1 MRIAVLDDYQGVAR
15 EFADWSGVD
24 RRAEVSIYNAPLGG
38 PEDVVAELQPYDV
51 LCVMRERTPFPASVI
66 ARLPNLKLI
75 ATTGMNNA
83 AIDLRAAEAAG
94 ILVSG
99 THSPG
104 HATAELAFGLIIG
117 MARKM
122 IPEVRSMTI
131 GGWQVDVGRD
141 LRGATLG
148 IIGLGRLGAQM
159 AAFGKAFGMNVIAWS
174 ANLTEQRCHDL
185 GVRLADSLDALL
197 HESDFV
203 TIHTRLS
210 DRTRGLIG
218 ARELG
223 LMKRDA
229 ILVNSSRAAIVDT
242 MALIGALADGQ
253 IGGAAIDVYDE
264 EPLPA
269 GHLLHTVPNLLM
281 TPHLGYVTRETY
293 SVFYG
298 ETVENVEAYLDGNPI
313 RLLTQQV
320 AEAT

>member
-24 RRAEVSIYNAPLGG
+24 RRAEVFIYSVPLGG
-38 PEDVVAELQPYDV
+38 PEDVVAELQPYEV
-51 LCVMRERTPFPASVI
+51 LCVMRERTSFPASVI
-66 ARLPNLKLI
+66 ARLPKLKLI
-75 ATTGMNNA
+75 VTTGMNNA
-83 AIDLRAAEAAG
+83 AIDLRAAETAG

-104 HATAELAFGLIIG
+104 HATAELAFGLVIG

-122 IPEVRSMTI
+122 LPEVRSMTI

-148 IIGLGRLGAQM
+148 IIGLGCLGAQM
-159 AAFGKAFGMNVIAWS
+159 AGFGKAFGMNVIAWS
-174 ANLTEQRCHDL
+174 ANLTEQRCHDV